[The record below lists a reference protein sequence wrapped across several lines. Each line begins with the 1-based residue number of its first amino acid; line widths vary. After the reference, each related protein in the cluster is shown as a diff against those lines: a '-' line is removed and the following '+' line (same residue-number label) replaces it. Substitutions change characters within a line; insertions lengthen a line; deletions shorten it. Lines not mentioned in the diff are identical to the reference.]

1 MIGLLGRKIGMTQL
15 PDEKGNMTPVTVL
28 EVGPCTVLGVRTP
41 ERDGYAA
48 LRLGYGEVARRKLNR
63 PLLGELRKVLGE
75 ERETYPARVI
85 REVRVDD
92 PSAYQPGQVLT
103 VALFQDVK
111 RVDVT
116 GYSKGRGFQG
126 TMKRWGFSGGPM
138 SHGSKFHRR
147 PGSIGQSTFPGRVH
161 KGKKMPGHM
170 GMRRVT
176 VRNLQVFK
184 VIPDKNLLV
193 VKGSV
198 PGPNGRILMVKAR

>member
-15 PDEKGNMTPVTVL
+15 PDEKGNMTPVTIL
-28 EVGPCTVLGVRTP
+28 EVGPCTVIGVRTP

-48 LRLGYGEVARRKLNR
+48 IRVGYGEVPKRKLNR
-63 PLLGELRKVLGE
+63 PLLGELRKALGE
-75 ERETYPARVI
+75 DRDTYPARVI
-85 REVRVDD
+85 REFRVDNPGD
-92 PSAYQPGQVLT
+92 YQPGQVLT
-103 VALFQDVK
+103 VEVFKEVE

-126 TMKRWGFSGGPM
+126 VMKRWGFSGGPM

-176 VRNLQVFK
+176 VKNLKVFK
-184 VIPDKNLLV
+184 VIPEKNLLV

-198 PGPNGRILMVKAR
+198 PGPNGRTLMVKAR